1 MFVSWSCYFSLQHTP
16 QWAVCLFGCSW
27 ARQIDSFI
35 DTQAQKQKRIY
46 KYIYAALSVH
56 RATVP
61 GEHKTDS
68 LYSGLKWTEGYTWGS
83 EAKASGVGRLTQC
96 LRVDRFHNKLCTP
109 WSLWLPCNCPSVLD
123 SVEITQWVSER
134 DIDKW
139 IQSILQSLTQVL
151 QEDWSWKS
159 HCYSVLYVIG
169 SNVIENSFHSWMSDS
184 CSIKMWKGKR
194 V

>member
-61 GEHKTDS
+61 GEHKTLKPNAHKHKHLCRNTGGSCALADGLSDS

-83 EAKASGVGRLTQC
+83 EAKASEIGRLTQC
-96 LRVDRFHNKLCTP
+96 LRVDRFHNKLCAHRGLCGCHATVR
-109 WSLWLPCNCPSVLD
+109 PC
-123 SVEITQWVSER
+123 
-134 DIDKW
+134 W
-139 IQSILQSLTQVL
+139 IQWRLHNGFLREI
-151 QEDWSWKS
+151 
-159 HCYSVLYVIG
+159 
-169 SNVIENSFHSWMSDS
+169 
-184 CSIKMWKGKR
+184 
-194 V
+194 